1 MKREAYRIE
10 LMYGD
15 QNTSFKTT
23 EGIDSA
29 RLYLGLTAIGQDSGS
44 PFQWIIPNAQ
54 DGTGLNR
61 HQSGAQ
67 KPSPLFGR

>member
-54 DGTGLNR
+54 DGTGASTIQHTLSTPTR
-61 HQSGAQ
+61 IAG
-67 KPSPLFGR
+67 